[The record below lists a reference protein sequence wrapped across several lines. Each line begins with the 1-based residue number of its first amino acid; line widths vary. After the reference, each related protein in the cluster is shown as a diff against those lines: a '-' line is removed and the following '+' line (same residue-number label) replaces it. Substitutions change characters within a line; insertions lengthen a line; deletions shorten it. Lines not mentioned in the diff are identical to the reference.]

1 MNYKKI
7 YEKYRDVIPY
17 MIFGVLTTL
26 VNMAV
31 YWLMAHPLQLEVMP
45 STVTA
50 WIITILFAYVTNR
63 KWVFHSEA
71 SAVNEIIQDMIS
83 FFACR
88 LATGIVDW
96 GCMFLFVNICHF
108 DDVIIKF
115 AANVLVIIL
124 NYAASRLIIF
134 KHKDE

>member
-71 SAVNEIIQDMIS
+71 SAVNEIIQEMIS

>member
-1 MNYKKI
+1 M
-7 YEKYRDVIPY
+7 
-17 MIFGVLTTL
+17 
-26 VNMAV
+26 
-31 YWLMAHPLQLEVMP
+31 MP

-71 SAVNEIIQDMIS
+71 SAVNEIIQEMIS